1 MKNSMINKMKNSK
14 FGKFLRRIVGE
25 ESGQAMMEYV
35 IIAVLV
41 AAACTA
47 AIIYFGR
54 QNANQIAVAIKAVA
68 GDASG
73 ALKQQEDGQKDATT
87 NADDAK
93 KQAEKFGN
101 TKQQ

>member
-1 MKNSMINKMKNSK
+1 MKNSMISKMKNSK
-14 FGKFLRRIVGE
+14 FGKVLRRLVGE
-25 ESGQAMMEYV
+25 EAGQAMMEYV

-54 QNANQIAVAIKAVA
+54 QNANQIAVAIEAAA
-68 GDASG
+68 GNAAG
-73 ALKQQEDGQKDATT
+73 ALERQEQGQKEAKD

-93 KQAEKFGN
+93 AKAEKFGK
-101 TKQQ
+101 TE

>member
-47 AIIYFGR
+47 AVIYFGR
-54 QNANQIAVAIKAVA
+54 QNANQIAVAIEA
-68 GDASG
+68 ASG
-73 ALKQQEDGQKDATT
+73 NAAAALQRQEQGQNEAKT

-93 KQAEKFGN
+93 QKAEKFGK
-101 TKQQ
+101 TK

>member
-54 QNANQIAVAIKAVA
+54 QNANQIAVAIEA
-68 GDASG
+68 ASG
-73 ALKQQEDGQKDATT
+73 NAAAALQRQRPPL
-87 NADDAK
+87 
-93 KQAEKFGN
+93 
-101 TKQQ
+101 

>member
-54 QNANQIAVAIKAVA
+54 QNANQIAVAIEA
-68 GDASG
+68 ASG
-73 ALKQQEDGQKDATT
+73 NAAAALQRQEQGQNEAKT

-93 KQAEKFGN
+93 QKAEKFGK
-101 TKQQ
+101 TK